1 MDIYSITSH
10 QSKRE
15 IEKGGGDLCVEDL
28 IHIYIYLVG
37 TKAPCFCPSI
47 YNIFDD
53 CLTTDHTISIW
64 RQWIHLNR
72 LRTRMNPLSKKKE
85 NDHHVVKYFFFFSF
99 SFLWWCVIIVKILL
113 MMFSHSFFFFR
124 VCVSVSTFCLETHFY
139 FIFSKCLSPISV
151 LRFSRHWIL

>member
-1 MDIYSITSH
+1 M
-10 QSKRE
+10 
-15 IEKGGGDLCVEDL
+15 CVEDL

-113 MMFSHSFFFFR
+113 MMFSHSFFFFSC
-124 VCVSVSTFCLETHFY
+124 VCFSINILPWNTFLFY
-139 FIFSKCLSPISV
+139 FFKMSFSYLGFAVFPPLDFVKKKKIKVAVYFSIF
-151 LRFSRHWIL
+151 FFF